1 MSDKSV
7 WQGIGNLVG
16 GWGKPSSAKPLATS
30 TRRCEAGHPMAMD
43 WVKCPY
49 CEAARN
55 AGERTRINDASS
67 SAEDLHTDMPPR
79 HAAGATRINTS
90 ADGGPTTDERGER
103 LPPAGRRETRIDGPT
118 GFAGTAAAGTDDS
131 DDSDDDG
138 AGSTYQDRPAAGGAG
153 SPRGATR
160 VLETLSPGAKQG
172 QRRGGGRRLTG
183 IVVTFTWSPLG
194 QLFEVHE
201 GRNYGGSGT
210 ISSEGQR
217 DADILVTEDSTMSN
231 SHFLI
236 LCQGGKYRISD
247 CNSTNGTY
255 VDGELIDPLGI
266 ELADGAQIQAGATL
280 LTFKKILPPS
290 ASRAAAAPVPKP
302 DVVAPEPPH
311 RRPPSGDEDP
321 LR

>member
-7 WQGIGNLVG
+7 WQGIGSLVG
-16 GWGKPSSAKPLATS
+16 GWGKSSPAKPLATS

-55 AGERTRINDASS
+55 AGERTRINDAT
-67 SAEDLHTDMPPR
+67 SAGDDAATAMPQR
-79 HAAGATRINTS
+79 HAAGATRINL
-90 ADGGPTTDERGER
+90 ADDDGPTTDERGER
-103 LPPAGRRETRIDGPT
+103 LTLAGRRETRIDPSAD
-118 GFAGTAAAGTDDS
+118 FVGTAAADS
-131 DDSDDDG
+131 DESDDDDDSSR
-138 AGSTYQDRPAAGGAG
+138 AGPGRSAAGGAA
-153 SPRGATR
+153 SARGATR
-160 VLETLSPGAKQG
+160 VLEALSPGAKQA

-210 ISSEGQR
+210 ISAEGQR
-217 DADILVTEDSTMSN
+217 DADILVTEDNTMSS

-266 ELADGAQIQAGATL
+266 ELAEGAQIQAGATL

-290 ASRAAAAPVPKP
+290 GARAAAPPPPAPLPEEP
-302 DVVAPEPPH
+302 PEPPP
-311 RRPPSGDEDP
+311 RRRSGGDEDP